1 MHKPLNR
8 VFPWLTSWQI
18 PIATKKFKYKKV
30 CVWYAYDSSY
40 TYQAYED
47 YEFILKKIAHR
58 GFEHNGEPY
67 YQLYVI

>member
-1 MHKPLNR
+1 M
-8 VFPWLTSWQI
+8 
-18 PIATKKFKYKKV
+18 